1 MKPRQ
6 KRIVGVLCGAL
17 ILVLL
22 FLYSRSAHALPAY
35 ARQTGQNC
43 VACHVSFPELTPY
56 GRLFKLTGYTIGTRQ
71 NVPLAAM
78 FQVGMASLKNDSD
91 DQGNPVQPKNRQ
103 VVASAASGFLAGKIS
118 DNAGAFVQWTAS
130 NLNTAA
136 DGSTFWHSAS
146 DNTDIRWVG
155 SFSDANLTEAKWIYG
170 ATLHNNPTVQ
180 DVWNSTPAFGFPF
193 TTSPNMVSPGAHTQI
208 EGMLAQQVAGL
219 GGYVFYDRTL
229 YGEVTFYRTADQ
241 IFSVLRAGH
250 YEGMPGDVAALQG
263 YNPYFRFAY
272 NREWGPNSL
281 MFGTFGLRVDRYPDD
296 TLQNTPTDRFT
307 DIGVDSQY
315 QYITNEHTFTMQ
327 GSIIRE
333 RQQYFASYPATLAG
347 APIGAGPSPANADDR
362 LWSSKIK
369 ASYYYQNRY
378 GATLGLFSIRGNA
391 DAGLYPAGS
400 VNGSANGSPNSNGV
414 IFELNYLPLQNVRL
428 MMQYTAYNKFNGGTN
443 NYDGSGRNARDNN
456 TLFFNLWMA
465 F

>member
-1 MKPRQ
+1 MNPNKQ
-6 KRIVGVLCGAL
+6 RIVWAL
-17 ILVLL
+17 SATLFLL
-22 FLYSRSAHALPAY
+22 FLYSRAAHALPAY

-78 FQVGMASLKNDSD
+78 FQVGMTSLKNNSD

-130 NLNTAA
+130 NLNTAD
-136 DGSTFWHSAS
+136 DGSTYWHSAS

-155 SFSDANLTEAKWIYG
+155 SFSDANLTKAKWIFG

-193 TTSPNMVSPGAHTQI
+193 TASPNMVSPGAHTQI
-208 EGMLAQQVAGL
+208 EGELAQQVAGL

-229 YGEVTFYRTADQ
+229 YGEMTFYRTADQ
-241 IFSVLRAGH
+241 VFSILRAGH
-250 YEGMPGDVAALQG
+250 YDGTPGNVAALQG

-272 NREWGPNSL
+272 NREWGPHSL
-281 MFGTFGLRVDRYPDD
+281 MFGAFGLRVDRYPDD

-347 APIGAGPSPANADDR
+347 APIGAGPSPANAGDR

-369 ASYYYQNRY
+369 ATYYYQNRY

-391 DAGLYPAGS
+391 DAGLYPVGS
-400 VNGSANGSPNSNGV
+400 VDGSANGSPNSNGA

-428 MMQYTAYNKFNGGTN
+428 MMQYTAYNKFNGGSN
-443 NYDGSGRNARDNN
+443 NYDGSGRNAHDNN
-456 TLFFNLWMA
+456 TLFFNLWVA

>member
-1 MKPRQ
+1 MNPNKQ
-6 KRIVGVLCGAL
+6 RIVWAL
-17 ILVLL
+17 SATLFLL
-22 FLYSRSAHALPAY
+22 FLYSRSVHALPAY

-78 FQVGMASLKNDSD
+78 FQVGMTSLKNNSD

-130 NLNTAA
+130 NLNTAG
-136 DGSTFWHSAS
+136 DGSTYWHSAS

-193 TTSPNMVSPGAHTQI
+193 TTSPNMASPGAHTQI
-208 EGMLAQQVAGL
+208 EGALAQQVAGL

-250 YEGMPGDVAALQG
+250 YDGTPGNVAALQG
-263 YNPYFRFAY
+263 YNPYFRLAY

-369 ASYYYQNRY
+369 ATYYYQNRY

-391 DAGLYPAGS
+391 DAGLYPVGS
-400 VNGSANGSPNSNGV
+400 VDGSADGSPNSNGA
-414 IFELNYLPLQNVRL
+414 IFELNYLPVQNVRL
-428 MMQYTAYNKFNGGTN
+428 MMQYTAYNKFNGGTH
-443 NYDGSGRNARDNN
+443 NYDGSGRNAHDNN
-456 TLFFNLWMA
+456 TLFFDLWMA